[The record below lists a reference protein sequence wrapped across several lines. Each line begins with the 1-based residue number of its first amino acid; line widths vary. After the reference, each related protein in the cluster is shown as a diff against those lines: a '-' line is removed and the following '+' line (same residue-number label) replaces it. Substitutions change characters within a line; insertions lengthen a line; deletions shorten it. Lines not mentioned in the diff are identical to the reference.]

1 MSEAAV
7 VQSDNIPYNLSTS
20 AKAELKYK
28 IHQHFRDETAS
39 PHIRTA
45 SPYQQHVTSSPA
57 RASPSSVA
65 YSPHPGSQQHG
76 NDSADM
82 DSNSSNVEPNVYENG
97 ASGDHSEGMYA
108 SDGTEVAYARED
120 NSAAYQDEDHDISQ
134 SEQDM
139 TNTGAMSS
147 EANMAAMTLTHEENL
162 DSRMNGLPNEEAMG
176 MNQHPVVKPDE
187 RGEVL
192 NYSSDGNV
200 YTQLGGS
207 EHDGRS
213 EQLITID
220 PGYQHEHTN
229 HHNQRGTNHSVLS
242 AALRSG
248 YTVQNMTHLTPSS
261 QMTTI
266 TNYDN
271 TTHLLP
277 QADVEAFFSDME
289 RPMATTVSLTS
300 GMYATG
306 NGQFTTL
313 TNPPGLA
320 LAHAYHAS
328 EGGRLVTLQPPS
340 YSDSHGDYG
349 LTQLYPSRQGAVPSA
364 YLSSDGNASS
374 SPTPQANAAWG
385 VSQDALY
392 AASNP
397 GQSMGNQKY
406 AYSESGSASPQDHES
421 QLQSGAYG
429 RSSGMVA
436 PGSYTGYLTQDLNS
450 AAGWYQNVSSPYSDV
465 RPTDEDYYAEGR
477 ECVNCG
483 AISTPMWRRD
493 GTGHY
498 LCNACGLHH
507 KVNTINRYQ
516 GKSSP
521 STADDPPEEKIRKY
535 DQKYDQKYDK
545 SNSNKSR
552 MGLQCANCNTTTTTL
567 WRRNGE
573 GEPVCN
579 ACGLYFKLHQ
589 VNRPMSMKKDGIQT
603 RKRKPR
609 TSSGKKGSKDSSA
622 HAHSSHSHMTS
633 QSMSSAHSP
642 TGLLDLSQR
651 NESPINA
658 SMQDMK
664 TQVSAYQNMYQTH
677 GGSAVLA
684 ALNNPQPPPL
694 LPVGALV
701 SQLNA
706 PVSSGYR
713 PPSSQEMMYAKAYSQ
728 SMDRDQHSV
737 TKNNPNLASLMNFN
751 PPVSASLSP
760 KPMCLPVKTEPMP
773 TSLDS
778 DQSNYTV
785 YKMENAMAYNGEQPM
800 TFKQEPIDQSTLM
813 KSSHDLFEP
822 SPPKAVPVSVDT
834 DLGAM
839 SHNNAV
845 QDSNAEMTP
854 LKPAAVG
861 QS

>member
-1 MSEAAV
+1 MDLDA
-7 VQSDNIPYNLSTS
+7 DIKLL
-20 AKAELKYK
+20 AK
-28 IHQHFRDETAS
+28 F
-39 PHIRTA
+39 
-45 SPYQQHVTSSPA
+45 
-57 RASPSSVA
+57 
-65 YSPHPGSQQHG
+65 
-76 NDSADM
+76 
-82 DSNSSNVEPNVYENG
+82 
-97 ASGDHSEGMYA
+97 
-108 SDGTEVAYARED
+108 
-120 NSAAYQDEDHDISQ
+120 
-134 SEQDM
+134 
-139 TNTGAMSS
+139 
-147 EANMAAMTLTHEENL
+147 
-162 DSRMNGLPNEEAMG
+162 
-176 MNQHPVVKPDE
+176 
-187 RGEVL
+187 
-192 NYSSDGNV
+192 
-200 YTQLGGS
+200 
-207 EHDGRS
+207 
-213 EQLITID
+213 
-220 PGYQHEHTN
+220 
-229 HHNQRGTNHSVLS
+229 
-242 AALRSG
+242 
-248 YTVQNMTHLTPSS
+248 
-261 QMTTI
+261 
-266 TNYDN
+266 
-271 TTHLLP
+271 
-277 QADVEAFFSDME
+277 
-289 RPMATTVSLTS
+289 
-300 GMYATG
+300 
-306 NGQFTTL
+306 
-313 TNPPGLA
+313 
-320 LAHAYHAS
+320 
-328 EGGRLVTLQPPS
+328 
-340 YSDSHGDYG
+340 
-349 LTQLYPSRQGAVPSA
+349 
-364 YLSSDGNASS
+364 YLS
-374 SPTPQANAAWG
+374 
-385 VSQDALY
+385 
-392 AASNP
+392 
-397 GQSMGNQKY
+397 
-406 AYSESGSASPQDHES
+406 
-421 QLQSGAYG
+421 
-429 RSSGMVA
+429 
-436 PGSYTGYLTQDLNS
+436 
-450 AAGWYQNVSSPYSDV
+450 
-465 RPTDEDYYAEGR
+465 DEDYYAEGR

-573 GEPVCN
+573 GEP
-579 ACGLYFKLHQ
+579 
-589 VNRPMSMKKDGIQT
+589 
-603 RKRKPR
+603 
-609 TSSGKKGSKDSSA
+609 
-622 HAHSSHSHMTS
+622 
-633 QSMSSAHSP
+633 SMSSAHSP